1 MAEEVFISY
10 GSADRERIQR
20 VEYFEG
26 NEDESIGGVLR
37 ALKRLGISTNS
48 DSENQARNQV
58 SASEPQGKAKSPALA
73 LASIAIVALL
83 ALVFILKPSAP
94 TNQSATATQPET
106 KPLEKNGLS
115 FCRLKTSAH
124 RARTITSSMGSS
136 MIPIS

>member
-58 SASEPQGKAKSPALA
+58 SASEPQGKAKSPHWPWP
-73 LASIAIVALL
+73 
-83 ALVFILKPSAP
+83 PSP
-94 TNQSATATQPET
+94 SSPC
-106 KPLEKNGLS
+106 LHS
-115 FCRLKTSAH
+115 FLF
-124 RARTITSSMGSS
+124 
-136 MIPIS
+136 